1 MSPWLATNRKLLP
14 VPESRLKLAPNT
26 ARRTA
31 AAVCNDPD
39 AMAFETIR
47 LNRPAALPGLREASV
62 AEVAD
67 ERRRR
72 ISEFIR
78 GRD

>member
-1 MSPWLATNRKLLP
+1 
-14 VPESRLKLAPNT
+14 
-26 ARRTA
+26 
-31 AAVCNDPD
+31 
-39 AMAFETIR
+39 MAFETIR

-78 GRD
+78 GRDYRLSRRHGLQRA